1 MTLKTPKKPKP
12 PFVID
17 MRHNSSAD
25 SSYGIATTWDDAIK
39 IAADFWDSYDGLYD
53 PKTKKWSVGE
63 GYSEELDVTVKK
75 GVYFSLMHAGGEG
88 PYITIRRASNV
99 VL

>member
-1 MTLKTPKKPKP
+1 MTTKKPQP

-17 MRHNSSAD
+17 MRHDQLAEPT
-25 SSYGIATTWDDAIK
+25 YGVATSWEGAITL
-39 IAADFWDSYDGLYD
+39 AVEFWESYDGTYD
-53 PKTKKWSVGE
+53 PKTKEWYVGE

-75 GVYFSLMHAGGEG
+75 GVYFRLMHAGGEG
-88 PYITIRRASNV
+88 PHITIRRASNV